1 MCFEHSTD
9 IVKFQIFVSGP
20 QRTHFP
26 VFVCFFF
33 YDTIEINKWTNF
45 TNSKLPTM
53 QITSSPHPHNWM
65 TSKPEDV

>member
-9 IVKFQIFVSGP
+9 IVFVSGP

-26 VFVCFFF
+26 VFVFFF

-53 QITSSPHPHNWM
+53 QITSSPHPDNWM